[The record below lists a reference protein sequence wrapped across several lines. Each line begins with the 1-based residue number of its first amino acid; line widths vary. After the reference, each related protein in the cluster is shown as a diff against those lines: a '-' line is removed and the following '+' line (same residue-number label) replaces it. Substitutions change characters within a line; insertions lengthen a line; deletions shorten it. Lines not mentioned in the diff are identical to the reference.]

1 MEHLYKGSELRIKP
15 QGFVEGGQVTFFT
28 VNPKFGTILTATDDE
43 GYMFLSWPHLQYMGR
58 GVLNYK
64 VNNPTTGLDRLIT
77 TDYYI
82 DSDLEV
88 SDTETLGNVSDRIEN
103 TVSGKLTEKIDAGI
117 EKVTR
122 SAQEQVDSASNRI
135 KELGT
140 TFTTTISTLGKS
152 VDSALEDVNT
162 KVTEKLGT
170 VDTRLTEIQADLTTK
185 CPYVGGD
192 YYVYNYDRTT
202 GTTKKTDLY
211 VKGQDGRNG
220 IDGRSKEVRHT
231 NPTDTTVTI
240 NSGEFHVWEEVESLN
255 ITLQPAPNSP
265 FLDEYGFLFKTGQT
279 VPRIS
284 LPSNIKLPRTFIILP
299 NHIYTVTILGEVL
312 EFGSQS
318 I

>member
-28 VNPKFGTILTATDDE
+28 VNPKFGTILTTTDDE

-77 TDYYI
+77 TEYFI

-122 SAQEQVDSASNRI
+122 SAQE
-135 KELGT
+135 KLGT
-140 TFTTTISTLGKS
+140 

-162 KVTEKLGT
+162 KVTQKLGT
-170 VDTRLTEIQADLTTK
+170 VDSRLTDIQNDLTTK

-202 GTTKKTDLY
+202 GSQKKTSLY
-211 VKGQDGRNG
+211 VKGQDGRDG
-220 IDGRSKEVRHT
+220 VDGRSKEVRHT

-240 NSGEFHVWEEVESLN
+240 RSGEFHVWEEVESLN

-265 FLDEYGFLFKTGQT
+265 FLDEYGFSFKTGST
-279 VPRIS
+279 APRIS

-299 NHIYTVTILGEVL
+299 NHIYTVTILGTVL

-318 I
+318 L

>member
-15 QGFVEGGQVTFFT
+15 QGFELGGQVTFFT

-77 TDYYI
+77 TEYFI

-103 TVSGKLTEKIDAGI
+103 TVSGKLGEKIKEGI
-117 EKVTR
+117 DNVTR
-122 SAQEQVDSASNRI
+122 SAQE
-135 KELGT
+135 KLGT
-140 TFTTTISTLGKS
+140 

-162 KVTEKLGT
+162 KVTQKLGT
-170 VDTRLTEIQADLTTK
+170 VDSRLTEIQADLTTK

-211 VKGQDGRNG
+211 VKGQDGRDG
-220 IDGRSKEVRHT
+220 VDGRSKEVRHQ
-231 NPTDTTVTI
+231 PTDTTVTI
-240 NSGEFHVWEEVESLN
+240 NSGEFHVWEVVESLN
-255 ITLQPAPNSP
+255 ITLQPASNSP
-265 FLDEYGFLFKTGQT
+265 FLDEYGFSFKTGRST
-279 VPRIS
+279 ASRLS

-299 NHIYTVTILGEVL
+299 NHIYTVTILGTVL

-318 I
+318 L

>member
-15 QGFVEGGQVTFFT
+15 QNFEVGGLVTFYT

-43 GYMFLSWPHLQYMGR
+43 GYMFLSWPHLQYMGK
-58 GVLNYK
+58 GVLQYK
-64 VNNPTTGLDRLIT
+64 INNPHTGLDRLIT
-77 TDYYI
+77 TEYFI

-88 SDTETLGNVSDRIEN
+88 EDTETLGNVSDRIEN
-103 TVSGKLTEKIDAGI
+103 TVSGKLTEKIKEGI
-117 EKVTR
+117 DNVTR
-122 SAQEQVDSASNRI
+122 SAQE
-135 KELGT
+135 KLGT
-140 TFTTTISTLGKS
+140 

-162 KVTEKLGT
+162 KVTQKLGT
-170 VDTRLTEIQADLTTK
+170 VDTRLIDIQNDLTTK

-220 IDGRSKEVRHT
+220 IDGRSKEVRHQ
-231 NPTDTTVTI
+231 PTETDVTI
-240 NSGEFHVWEEVESLN
+240 RSGEFHVWEEVESLN
-255 ITLQPAPNSP
+255 ITLQPASNSP
-265 FLDEYGFLFKTGQT
+265 FLDEYGFSFKTGQT

-299 NHIYTVTILGEVL
+299 NHIYTVTIMGTVL
-312 EFGSQS
+312 EYGSQTL
-318 I
+318 

>member
-28 VNPKFGTILTATDDE
+28 INPKFGTILTATDDE
-43 GYMFLSWPHLQYMGR
+43 GYMYLSWPHLQYMGR

-77 TDYYI
+77 TDYFI

-103 TVSGKLTEKIDAGI
+103 TVSGKLTEKIKEGI
-117 EKVTR
+117 DNVTR
-122 SAQEQVDSASNRI
+122 SAQE
-135 KELGT
+135 KLGT
-140 TFTTTISTLGKS
+140 

-162 KVTEKLGT
+162 KVTQKLGT
-170 VDTRLTEIQADLTTK
+170 VDSRLTEIQNDLTTK

-202 GTTKKTDLY
+202 GTTKKTDLF

-220 IDGRSKEVRHT
+220 VDGRSKEVRHQ
-231 NPTDTTVTI
+231 PTETDVTI
-240 NSGEFHVWEEVESLN
+240 RSGEFHVWEEVESLN
-255 ITLQPAPNSP
+255 ITLTPASNSP
-265 FLDEYGFLFKTGQT
+265 FLDEYGFSFKTGST
-279 VPRIS
+279 APRIS

-299 NHIYTVTILGEVL
+299 NHIYTVTILGTVL

-318 I
+318 L

>member
-1 MEHLYKGSELRIKP
+1 MEHLYKGSSLRLKP

-43 GYMFLSWPHLQYMGR
+43 GYMFLSWPHLQYMGK

-77 TDYYI
+77 TEYFI

-88 SDTETLGNVSDRIEN
+88 SDTETLGNVSERIES

-122 SAQEQVDSASNRI
+122 SALE
-135 KELGT
+135 KLGT
-140 TFTTTISTLGKS
+140 
-152 VDSALEDVNT
+152 VDSALVDVNT
-162 KVTEKLGT
+162 KVTQKLGT
-170 VDTRLTEIQADLTTK
+170 VDSRLTEIQNDLTTK

-192 YYVYNYDRTT
+192 YYVYNYDRST
-202 GTTKKTDLY
+202 GSLKKTSLY

-220 IDGRSKEVRHT
+220 IDGRSKEVRHQ
-231 NPTDTTVTI
+231 PTDTTVTI
-240 NSGEFHVWEEVESLN
+240 NSGEFHVWEVVESLN

-265 FLDEYGFLFKTGQT
+265 FLDEYGFSFKTGQT
-279 VPRIS
+279 APRIS

-299 NHIYTVTILGEVL
+299 NHIYTVTILGTVI

-318 I
+318 L

>member
-43 GYMFLSWPHLQYMGR
+43 GYMFLSWPHLQYMGK

-77 TDYYI
+77 TEYFI

-88 SDTETLGNVSDRIEN
+88 SDTETLGNVSDRIES
-103 TVSGKLTEKIDAGI
+103 TVSGKLTERIDAGI

-122 SAQEQVDSASNRI
+122 SAQE
-135 KELGT
+135 KLGT
-140 TFTTTISTLGKS
+140 
-152 VDSALEDVNT
+152 VDSALVDVNT

-170 VDTRLTEIQADLTTK
+170 VDNRLTQIQEDLTTK

-202 GTTKKTDLY
+202 GSQKKTSLY
-211 VKGQDGRNG
+211 VKGQDGRDG
-220 IDGRSKEVRHT
+220 IDGRSKEVRHQ
-231 NPTDTTVTI
+231 PTETDVTI
-240 NSGEFHVWEEVESLN
+240 RSGEFHVWEVVESLN
-255 ITLQPAPNSP
+255 ITLQPASNSP
-265 FLDEYGFLFKTGQT
+265 FLDEYGFSFKTGST
-279 VPRIS
+279 APRIS

-299 NHIYTVTILGEVL
+299 NHIYTVTILGTVL

-318 I
+318 L

>member
-103 TVSGKLTEKIDAGI
+103 TVSGKLSEKIKEGI
-117 EKVTR
+117 DNVTR
-122 SAQEQVDSASNRI
+122 SAQE
-135 KELGT
+135 KLGT
-140 TFTTTISTLGKS
+140 
-152 VDSALEDVNT
+152 VDSALDNVNT
-162 KVTEKLGT
+162 KVTQKLGT
-170 VDTRLTEIQADLTTK
+170 VDTRLTEIQNDLTTK

-192 YYVYNYDRTT
+192 YYVYNYDRST
-202 GTTKKTDLY
+202 GNLKKTDLY

-220 IDGRSKEVRHT
+220 IDGRNKEVRH
-231 NPTDTTVTI
+231 NPTETDVTI
-240 NSGEFHVWEEVESLN
+240 RSGEFHVWDEVESLN
-255 ITLQPAPNSP
+255 ITLQPASNSP
-265 FLDEYGFLFKTGQT
+265 FLDEYGFIFKTGQT
-279 VPRIS
+279 VPRLS

-299 NHIYTVTILGEVL
+299 NHIYTVTILGTVL

-318 I
+318 L

>member
-15 QGFVEGGQVTFFT
+15 QGFEVGGQVTFFT

-77 TDYYI
+77 TEYFI

-103 TVSGKLTEKIDAGI
+103 TVSGKLSEKIKEGI

-122 SAQEQVDSASNRI
+122 SAQE
-135 KELGT
+135 KLGT
-140 TFTTTISTLGKS
+140 

-162 KVTEKLGT
+162 KVTQKLGT
-170 VDTRLTEIQADLTTK
+170 VDNRLTEIQDDLTTK

-202 GTTKKTDLY
+202 GSQKKTSLY
-211 VKGQDGRNG
+211 VKGQDGRDG
-220 IDGRSKEVRHT
+220 VDGRSKEVRHQ
-231 NPTDTTVTI
+231 PTDTTVTI
-240 NSGEFHVWEEVESLN
+240 RSGEFHVWEVVESLN

-265 FLDEYGFLFKTGQT
+265 FLDEYGFSFKTGST
-279 VPRIS
+279 APRIS

-299 NHIYTVTILGEVL
+299 NHIYIVTILGTVL

-318 I
+318 L

>member
-77 TDYYI
+77 TEYFI

-88 SDTETLGNVSDRIEN
+88 SDTETLGNVSERIEN

-122 SAQEQVDSASNRI
+122 SAQE
-135 KELGT
+135 KLGT
-140 TFTTTISTLGKS
+140 
-152 VDSALEDVNT
+152 VDSALVDVNT

-202 GTTKKTDLY
+202 GSQKKTSLY
-211 VKGQDGRNG
+211 VRTGR
-220 IDGRSKEVRHT
+220 
-231 NPTDTTVTI
+231 
-240 NSGEFHVWEEVESLN
+240 
-255 ITLQPAPNSP
+255 
-265 FLDEYGFLFKTGQT
+265 
-279 VPRIS
+279 
-284 LPSNIKLPRTFIILP
+284 
-299 NHIYTVTILGEVL
+299 
-312 EFGSQS
+312 
-318 I
+318 

>member
-77 TDYYI
+77 TEYFI

-88 SDTETLGNVSDRIEN
+88 SDTETLGNVSDRIES
-103 TVSGKLTEKIDAGI
+103 TVSGKLNEKIDAGI

-122 SAQEQVDSASNRI
+122 SAQE
-135 KELGT
+135 KLGT
-140 TFTTTISTLGKS
+140 
-152 VDSALEDVNT
+152 VDSALVDVNT

-170 VDTRLTEIQADLTTK
+170 VDSRLTDIQNDLTTK

-202 GTTKKTDLY
+202 GSQKKTSLY

-220 IDGRSKEVRHT
+220 VDGRSKEVRHS
-231 NPTDTTVTI
+231 PTETDVTI
-240 NSGEFHVWEEVESLN
+240 RSGEFHVWEEVESLN
-255 ITLQPAPNSP
+255 ITLQPASNSP
-265 FLDEYGFLFKTGQT
+265 FLDEYGFSFKTGST
-279 VPRIS
+279 APRVS

-299 NHIYTVTILGEVL
+299 NHIYTVTILGTVL

-318 I
+318 L

>member
-1 MEHLYKGSELRIKP
+1 MKHLYKGSELRIKP

-43 GYMFLSWPHLQYMGR
+43 GYMFLSWPHLQYMGK

-77 TDYYI
+77 TEYYI

-88 SDTETLGNVSDRIEN
+88 DDTETLGNVSERIESS
-103 TVSGKLTEKIDAGI
+103 VSGKLTEKIKEGI
-117 EKVTR
+117 DNVTR
-122 SAQEQVDSASNRI
+122 SAQE
-135 KELGT
+135 KLGT
-140 TFTTTISTLGKS
+140 
-152 VDSALEDVNT
+152 VDSALVDVNT

-170 VDTRLTEIQADLTTK
+170 VDNRLTQIQDDLTTK

-202 GTTKKTDLY
+202 GSQKKTSLY
-211 VKGQDGRNG
+211 VKGQDGRDG
-220 IDGRSKEVRHT
+220 VDGRSKEVRHQ
-231 NPTDTTVTI
+231 PTDTTVTI

-255 ITLQPAPNSP
+255 ITLQPASNSP
-265 FLDEYGFLFKTGQT
+265 FLDEYGFSFKTGST
-279 VPRIS
+279 APRIS

-299 NHIYTVTILGEVL
+299 NHIYTVTILGTVL

-318 I
+318 L

>member
-1 MEHLYKGSELRIKP
+1 MEHLYKGSSIRLKP
-15 QGFVEGGQVTFFT
+15 QGFEVGGQVTFFT

-122 SAQEQVDSASNRI
+122 SAQE
-135 KELGT
+135 
-140 TFTTTISTLGKS
+140 
-152 VDSALEDVNT
+152 
-162 KVTEKLGT
+162 KLGT
-170 VDTRLTEIQADLTTK
+170 VDSRLTEIQNDLTTK

-202 GTTKKTDLY
+202 GSQKKTSLY
-211 VKGQDGRNG
+211 VKGQDGRDG
-220 IDGRSKEVRHT
+220 VDGRSKEVRHT
-231 NPTDTTVTI
+231 NPTETDVTI
-240 NSGEFHVWEEVESLN
+240 RSGEFHVWEEVESLN

-265 FLDEYGFLFKTGQT
+265 FLDEYGFSFKTGST
-279 VPRIS
+279 APRIS

-299 NHIYTVTILGEVL
+299 NHIYTVTILGTVL

-318 I
+318 L

>member
-1 MEHLYKGSELRIKP
+1 MEHLYKGSSLRLKP

-43 GYMFLSWPHLQYMGR
+43 GYMFLSWPHLQYMGK

-77 TDYYI
+77 TEYFI

-88 SDTETLGNVSDRIEN
+88 EDTETLGNVSERIES

-122 SAQEQVDSASNRI
+122 SAQE
-135 KELGT
+135 KLGT
-140 TFTTTISTLGKS
+140 
-152 VDSALEDVNT
+152 VDSALVDVNT
-162 KVTEKLGT
+162 KVTQKLGT
-170 VDTRLTEIQADLTTK
+170 VDSRLTEIQNDLTTK

-192 YYVYNYDRTT
+192 YYVYNYDRST
-202 GTTKKTDLY
+202 GSLKKTSLY

-255 ITLQPAPNSP
+255 ITLQPASNSP
-265 FLDEYGFLFKTGQT
+265 FLDEYGFIFKTGRT
-279 VPRIS
+279 APRIS

-299 NHIYTVTILGEVL
+299 NHIYTVTILGTVL

-318 I
+318 L

>member
-43 GYMFLSWPHLQYMGR
+43 GYMFLSWPHLQYMGK

-122 SAQEQVDSASNRI
+122 SAQEQVDSA
-135 KELGT
+135 
-140 TFTTTISTLGKS
+140 
-152 VDSALEDVNT
+152 LEDVNT

-170 VDTRLTEIQADLTTK
+170 VDSRLTDIQNDLTTK

-211 VKGQDGRNG
+211 VKGQDGRDG
-220 IDGRSKEVRHT
+220 VDGRVKEVRHQ
-231 NPTDTTVTI
+231 PTDTTVTI
-240 NSGEFHVWEEVESLN
+240 NSGEFHVWDVVEGLN
-255 ITLQPAPNSP
+255 ITIQPANTPY
-265 FLDEYGFLFKTGQT
+265 LDEYGFLFKTGRT
-279 VPRIS
+279 APRLS

-299 NHIYTVTILGEVL
+299 NHIYLVTIIGTTL

-318 I
+318 L

>member
-1 MEHLYKGSELRIKP
+1 MEHLYKGSSLRLKP
-15 QGFVEGGQVTFFT
+15 QGFVQGGQVTFFT

-43 GYMFLSWPHLQYMGR
+43 GYMFLSWPHLQYMGK

-77 TDYYI
+77 TEYFI

-88 SDTETLGNVSDRIEN
+88 SDTETLGNVSERLES

-122 SAQEQVDSASNRI
+122 SAQE
-135 KELGT
+135 KLGT
-140 TFTTTISTLGKS
+140 
-152 VDSALEDVNT
+152 VDSALVDVNT
-162 KVTEKLGT
+162 KVTQKLGT
-170 VDTRLTEIQADLTTK
+170 VDSRLTDIQNDLTQK

-211 VKGQDGRNG
+211 VKGQDGRDG
-220 IDGRSKEVRHT
+220 IDGRSKEERHT

-240 NSGEFHVWEEVESLN
+240 RSGEFHVWEVVESLN
-255 ITLQPAPNSP
+255 ITLQPASNSP
-265 FLDEYGFLFKTGQT
+265 FLDEYGFSFKTGST
-279 VPRIS
+279 APRIS

-299 NHIYTVTILGEVL
+299 NHIYTVTILGTVL
-312 EFGSQS
+312 ELGSHS
-318 I
+318 L

>member
-15 QGFVEGGQVTFFT
+15 QNFEQGGQVTFFT
-28 VNPKFGTILTATDDE
+28 VNPKFGTTLTATDDE
-43 GYMFLSWPHLQYMGR
+43 GYMFLSWPHLQYMGK
-58 GVLNYK
+58 GVLNYR

-77 TDYYI
+77 TEYFI

-103 TVSGKLTEKIDAGI
+103 TVSGKLSEKIKEGI
-117 EKVTR
+117 DRVTR
-122 SAQEQVDSASNRI
+122 SAQE
-135 KELGT
+135 KLGT
-140 TFTTTISTLGKS
+140 
-152 VDSALEDVNT
+152 VNSALEDVNT
-162 KVTEKLGT
+162 KVTQKLGT
-170 VDTRLTEIQADLTTK
+170 VDSRLTEIQADLTTK

-202 GTTKKTDLY
+202 GNLKKTDLY
-211 VKGQDGRNG
+211 VKGQDGRDG
-220 IDGRSKEVRHT
+220 VDGRSKEVRHS
-231 NPTDTTVTI
+231 PTDTTVTI

-265 FLDEYGFLFKTGQT
+265 FLDEYGFSFKTGST
-279 VPRIS
+279 APRIS

-299 NHIYTVTILGEVL
+299 NHIYTVTILGTVL

-318 I
+318 L

>member
-1 MEHLYKGSELRIKP
+1 MEHLYKGSELRLKP

-77 TDYYI
+77 TEYFI

-88 SDTETLGNVSDRIEN
+88 EDTETLGNVSDRIES

-122 SAQEQVDSASNRI
+122 SAQE
-135 KELGT
+135 KLGT
-140 TFTTTISTLGKS
+140 

-162 KVTEKLGT
+162 KVTQKLGT
-170 VDTRLTEIQADLTTK
+170 VDTRLTEIQEDLTQK

-202 GTTKKTDLY
+202 GTTKKTSLY

-240 NSGEFHVWEEVESLN
+240 RSGEFHVWEEVESLN
-255 ITLQPAPNSP
+255 ITLQPASNSP
-265 FLDEYGFLFKTGQT
+265 FLDEYGFSFKTGST
-279 VPRIS
+279 APRIS

-299 NHIYTVTILGEVL
+299 NHIYTVTILGTVL

-318 I
+318 L

>member
-15 QGFVEGGQVTFFT
+15 LGFVEGGQVTFFT

-58 GVLNYK
+58 GCLNYK
-64 VNNPTTGLDRLIT
+64 INKPHTGLDRLIT
-77 TDYYI
+77 TEYYI

-88 SDTETLGNVSDRIEN
+88 DDTETLGNVSERIESS
-103 TVSGKLTEKIDAGI
+103 VSGKLTQKIDAGI

-122 SAQEQVDSASNRI
+122 SAQE
-135 KELGT
+135 KLGT
-140 TFTTTISTLGKS
+140 
-152 VDSALEDVNT
+152 VDSALVDVNT

-202 GTTKKTDLY
+202 GSQKKTSLY
-211 VKGQDGRNG
+211 VKGQDGRDG
-220 IDGRSKEVRHT
+220 VDGRSKEVRHQ
-231 NPTDTTVTI
+231 PTDTTVTI
-240 NSGEFHVWEEVESLN
+240 RSGEFHVWEVVESLN
-255 ITLQPAPNSP
+255 ITLQPASNSP
-265 FLDEYGFLFKTGQT
+265 FLDEYGFSFKTGST
-279 VPRIS
+279 APRIS

-299 NHIYTVTILGEVL
+299 NHIYTVTILGTVL

-318 I
+318 L

>member
-103 TVSGKLTEKIDAGI
+103 TVSGKLGEKIKEGI
-117 EKVTR
+117 DNVTR
-122 SAQEQVDSASNRI
+122 SAQE
-135 KELGT
+135 KLGT
-140 TFTTTISTLGKS
+140 
-152 VDSALEDVNT
+152 VNSALEDVNT

-170 VDTRLTEIQADLTTK
+170 VDTRLTEIQNDLIQK

-192 YYVYNYDRTT
+192 YYVYNYDRST
-202 GTTKKTDLY
+202 GSQKKTSLY
-211 VKGQDGRNG
+211 VKGQDGRDG
-220 IDGRSKEVRHT
+220 VDGRSKEVRHQ
-231 NPTDTTVTI
+231 PTDTTVTI
-240 NSGEFHVWEEVESLN
+240 RSGEFHVWEEVESLT
-255 ITLQPAPNSP
+255 ITLQPASNSP
-265 FLDEYGFLFKTGQT
+265 FLDEYGFSFKTGST
-279 VPRIS
+279 APRIS

-299 NHIYTVTILGEVL
+299 NHIYTVTILGTVL

-318 I
+318 L

>member
-1 MEHLYKGSELRIKP
+1 MEHLYKGSSIRLKP
-15 QGFVEGGQVTFFT
+15 QGFVEGGQVTFYT

-77 TDYYI
+77 TEYFI

-103 TVSGKLTEKIDAGI
+103 TVSGKLGEKIKEGI
-117 EKVTR
+117 DNVTR
-122 SAQEQVDSASNRI
+122 SAQE
-135 KELGT
+135 KLGT
-140 TFTTTISTLGKS
+140 
-152 VDSALEDVNT
+152 VNSALEDVNT

-170 VDTRLTEIQADLTTK
+170 VDTRLTEIQDDLTQK

-211 VKGQDGRNG
+211 VKGQDGRDG
-220 IDGRSKEVRHT
+220 VDGRSKEVRHQ
-231 NPTDTTVTI
+231 PTETTVTI
-240 NSGEFHVWEEVESLN
+240 NSGEFHVWEVVESLN
-255 ITLQPAPNSP
+255 ITLQPASNSP
-265 FLDEYGFLFKTGQT
+265 FLDEYGFSFKTGQT
-279 VPRIS
+279 APRIS

-299 NHIYTVTILGEVL
+299 NHIYTVTILGTVL

-318 I
+318 L

>member
-43 GYMFLSWPHLQYMGR
+43 GYMFLSWPHLQYMGK

-77 TDYYI
+77 TEYFI

-103 TVSGKLTEKIDAGI
+103 TVSGKLTEKIKEGI
-117 EKVTR
+117 DNVTR
-122 SAQEQVDSASNRI
+122 SAQE
-135 KELGT
+135 KLGT
-140 TFTTTISTLGKS
+140 

-162 KVTEKLGT
+162 KVTQKLGT
-170 VDTRLTEIQADLTTK
+170 VDTRLTEIQNDLTTK

-220 IDGRSKEVRHT
+220 IDGRSKEVRHQ
-231 NPTDTTVTI
+231 PTETDVTI
-240 NSGEFHVWEEVESLN
+240 RSGEFHVWDVVEGLN
-255 ITLQPAPNSP
+255 ITIQPASNSP
-265 FLDEYGFLFKTGQT
+265 FLDEYGFSFKTGRT

-284 LPSNIKLPRTFIILP
+284 LPSSIKLPRTFIILP
-299 NHIYTVTILGEVL
+299 NHIYTVTILGTVL

-318 I
+318 L

>member
-15 QGFVEGGQVTFFT
+15 QNFEVGGQVTFYT
-28 VNPKFGTILTATDDE
+28 VNPKFGTILTATDEE

-77 TDYYI
+77 TEYYI

-103 TVSGKLTEKIDAGI
+103 TVSGKLTEKIKEGI
-117 EKVTR
+117 DNVTR
-122 SAQEQVDSASNRI
+122 SAQE
-135 KELGT
+135 KLGT
-140 TFTTTISTLGKS
+140 

-170 VDTRLTEIQADLTTK
+170 VDTRLTEIQNDLTTK

-202 GTTKKTDLY
+202 GTTKKTGLY
-211 VKGQDGRNG
+211 VKGQDGRDG
-220 IDGRSKEVRHT
+220 IDGRSREVRHQ
-231 NPTDTTVTI
+231 PTETDVTI
-240 NSGEFHVWEEVESLN
+240 RSGEFHVWEVVESLN
-255 ITLQPAPNSP
+255 ITLQPASNSP
-265 FLDEYGFLFKTGQT
+265 FLDEYGFSFKTGRT

-299 NHIYTVTILGEVL
+299 NHIYTVTILGTIL

-318 I
+318 L

>member
-15 QGFVEGGQVTFFT
+15 QGFVEGGQVTFYT

-43 GYMFLSWPHLQYMGR
+43 GYMFLSWPHLQYMGK
-58 GVLNYK
+58 GVLQYK
-64 VNNPTTGLDRLIT
+64 INNPHTGLDRLIT
-77 TDYYI
+77 TEYYI

-103 TVSGKLTEKIDAGI
+103 TVSGKLTEKIKEGI
-117 EKVTR
+117 DNVTR
-122 SAQEQVDSASNRI
+122 SAQE
-135 KELGT
+135 KLGT
-140 TFTTTISTLGKS
+140 

-170 VDTRLTEIQADLTTK
+170 VDTRLTDIQNDLTTK
-185 CPYVGGD
+185 CPYVGED

-211 VKGQDGRNG
+211 VKGLDGRV
-220 IDGRSKEVRHT
+220 KEVRHQ
-231 NPTDTTVTI
+231 PTDTTVTI
-240 NSGEFHVWEEVESLN
+240 NSGEFHVWDVVESLN
-255 ITLQPAPNSP
+255 ITIQPANTPY
-265 FLDEYGFLFKTGQT
+265 LDEYGFTFKTGRT
-279 VPRIS
+279 APRIS

-299 NHIYTVTILGEVL
+299 NHIYTVTILGTVL

>member
-15 QGFVEGGQVTFFT
+15 LGFVEGGQVTFFT

-43 GYMFLSWPHLQYMGR
+43 GYITLSWPHLQYMGR
-58 GVLNYK
+58 GVLQYK
-64 VNNPTTGLDRLIT
+64 VNNPSTGLDRLIT

-88 SDTETLGNVSDRIEN
+88 DDTETLGNVSERIEN

-122 SAQEQVDSASNRI
+122 SAQE
-135 KELGT
+135 KLGT
-140 TFTTTISTLGKS
+140 

-170 VDTRLTEIQADLTTK
+170 VDSRLTDIQNDLTTV

-220 IDGRSKEVRHT
+220 VDGRSKEVRHT

-255 ITLQPAPNSP
+255 ITLLPASNSP
-265 FLDEYGFLFKTGQT
+265 FLDEYGFSFKTGST
-279 VPRIS
+279 APRIS

-299 NHIYTVTILGEVL
+299 NHIYTVTILGTVL

-318 I
+318 L

>member
-28 VNPKFGTILTATDDE
+28 VNPRFGTILTATDDE
-43 GYMFLSWPHLQYMGR
+43 GYMFLSWPHLQYMGK
-58 GVLNYK
+58 GVLQYK
-64 VNNPTTGLDRLIT
+64 INNPHTGLDRLIT

-103 TVSGKLTEKIDAGI
+103 TVSGKLGEKIKEGI
-117 EKVTR
+117 DNVTR
-122 SAQEQVDSASNRI
+122 SAQE
-135 KELGT
+135 KLGT
-140 TFTTTISTLGKS
+140 
-152 VDSALEDVNT
+152 VNSALEDVNT

-170 VDTRLTEIQADLTTK
+170 VDTRLTEIQNDLTQK

-202 GTTKKTDLY
+202 GSQKKTSLY
-211 VKGQDGRNG
+211 VKGQDGRDG
-220 IDGRSKEVRHT
+220 VDGRSKEVRHQ
-231 NPTDTTVTI
+231 PTDTTVTI
-240 NSGEFHVWEEVESLN
+240 RSGEFHVWEVVESLN
-255 ITLQPAPNSP
+255 ITLQPASNSP
-265 FLDEYGFLFKTGQT
+265 FLDEYGFIFKTGQT

-299 NHIYTVTILGEVL
+299 NHIYTVTILGTVL

-318 I
+318 L

>member
-1 MEHLYKGSELRIKP
+1 MEHLYKGSSLRLKP

-43 GYMFLSWPHLQYMGR
+43 GYMFLSWPHLQYMGK

-77 TDYYI
+77 TEYFI

-88 SDTETLGNVSDRIEN
+88 EDTETLGNVSERIES

-122 SAQEQVDSASNRI
+122 SAQE
-135 KELGT
+135 KLGT
-140 TFTTTISTLGKS
+140 
-152 VDSALEDVNT
+152 VDSALVDVNT
-162 KVTEKLGT
+162 KVTQKLGT
-170 VDTRLTEIQADLTTK
+170 VDSRLTEIQNDLTTK

-192 YYVYNYDRTT
+192 YYVYNYDRST
-202 GTTKKTDLY
+202 GSLKKTSLY

-220 IDGRSKEVRHT
+220 VDGRSKEVRHQ
-231 NPTDTTVTI
+231 PTDTTVTI
-240 NSGEFHVWEEVESLN
+240 NSGEFHVWEVVESLN

-265 FLDEYGFLFKTGQT
+265 FLDEYGFSFKTGQT
-279 VPRIS
+279 APRIS

-299 NHIYTVTILGEVL
+299 NHIYTVTILGTVI

-318 I
+318 L

>member
-88 SDTETLGNVSDRIEN
+88 SDTETLGNVSDRIES

-122 SAQEQVDSASNRI
+122 SAQE
-135 KELGT
+135 KLGT
-140 TFTTTISTLGKS
+140 
-152 VDSALEDVNT
+152 VDSALVDVNT

-170 VDTRLTEIQADLTTK
+170 VDNRLTQIQDDLTTK

-202 GTTKKTDLY
+202 GSQKKTSLY
-211 VKGQDGRNG
+211 VKGQDGRDG
-220 IDGRSKEVRHT
+220 VDGRSKEVRHQ
-231 NPTDTTVTI
+231 PTETDVTI
-240 NSGEFHVWEEVESLN
+240 RSGEFHVWEEVESLN
-255 ITLQPAPNSP
+255 ITLQPASNSP
-265 FLDEYGFLFKTGQT
+265 FLDEYGFIFKTGST
-279 VPRIS
+279 APRIS

-299 NHIYTVTILGEVL
+299 NHIYTVTILGTVL

-318 I
+318 L

>member
-15 QGFVEGGQVTFFT
+15 LGFVEGGQVTFFT

-77 TDYYI
+77 TEYFI

-88 SDTETLGNVSDRIEN
+88 EDTETLGNVSERIES

-122 SAQEQVDSASNRI
+122 SAQE
-135 KELGT
+135 KLGT
-140 TFTTTISTLGKS
+140 
-152 VDSALEDVNT
+152 VDSALVDVNT
-162 KVTEKLGT
+162 KVTQKLGT
-170 VDTRLTEIQADLTTK
+170 VDSRLTEIQNDLTTK

-192 YYVYNYDRTT
+192 YYVYNYDRST
-202 GTTKKTDLY
+202 GSLKKTSLY

-220 IDGRSKEVRHT
+220 IDGRSKEVRHQ
-231 NPTDTTVTI
+231 PTDTTVTI
-240 NSGEFHVWEEVESLN
+240 NSGEFHVWEVVESLN

-265 FLDEYGFLFKTGQT
+265 FLDEYGFSFKTGQT
-279 VPRIS
+279 APRIS

-299 NHIYTVTILGEVL
+299 NHIYTVTILGTVI

-318 I
+318 L

>member
-1 MEHLYKGSELRIKP
+1 MEHFYKGSSIRLKP

-43 GYMFLSWPHLQYMGR
+43 GYITLSWPHLQYMGR

-77 TDYYI
+77 TEYYI

-88 SDTETLGNVSDRIEN
+88 DDTETLGSVSDRIEN
-103 TVSGKLTEKIDAGI
+103 TVSGKLTEKIKEGI
-117 EKVTR
+117 DNVTR
-122 SAQEQVDSASNRI
+122 SAQE
-135 KELGT
+135 KLGT
-140 TFTTTISTLGKS
+140 
-152 VDSALEDVNT
+152 VDSALVDVNT

-170 VDTRLTEIQADLTTK
+170 VDSRLTEIQADLTTK

-202 GTTKKTDLY
+202 GTTKKTSLY

-220 IDGRSKEVRHT
+220 IDGRSKEVRHQ
-231 NPTDTTVTI
+231 PTETDVTI
-240 NSGEFHVWEEVESLN
+240 RSGEFHVWEVVESLN
-255 ITLQPAPNSP
+255 ITLQPASNSP
-265 FLDEYGFLFKTGQT
+265 FLDEYGFSFKTGST
-279 VPRIS
+279 APRIS
-284 LPSNIKLPRTFIILP
+284 LPSNIKLPHTFIILP
-299 NHIYTVTILGEVL
+299 NHIYTVTILGTVL

-318 I
+318 L

>member
-1 MEHLYKGSELRIKP
+1 MEHLYKGSSLRLKP
-15 QGFVEGGQVTFFT
+15 QGFVQGGQVTFFT

-77 TDYYI
+77 TEYFI

-88 SDTETLGNVSDRIEN
+88 SDTETLGSVSDRIES
-103 TVSGKLTEKIDAGI
+103 TVSGKLTEKIKEGI
-117 EKVTR
+117 DNVTR
-122 SAQEQVDSASNRI
+122 SAQE
-135 KELGT
+135 KLGT
-140 TFTTTISTLGKS
+140 

-170 VDTRLTEIQADLTTK
+170 VDSRLTDIQNDLTTK

-202 GTTKKTDLY
+202 GSQKKTSLY
-211 VKGQDGRNG
+211 VKGQDGRDG
-220 IDGRSKEVRHT
+220 VDGRSKEVRHT

-265 FLDEYGFLFKTGQT
+265 FLDEYGFSFKTGST
-279 VPRIS
+279 APRIS

-299 NHIYTVTILGEVL
+299 NHIYTVTILGTVL

-318 I
+318 L

>member
-77 TDYYI
+77 TEYYI

-117 EKVTR
+117 DKVTR
-122 SAQEQVDSASNRI
+122 SAQE
-135 KELGT
+135 KLGT
-140 TFTTTISTLGKS
+140 
-152 VDSALEDVNT
+152 VDSALDNVNT

-170 VDTRLTEIQADLTTK
+170 VDTRLTEIQNDLTTK

-202 GTTKKTDLY
+202 GTTKKTSLY

-220 IDGRSKEVRHT
+220 VDGRSKEVRH
-231 NPTDTTVTI
+231 NPTETDVTI
-240 NSGEFHVWEEVESLN
+240 RSGEFHVWEEVGSLN
-255 ITLQPAPNSP
+255 ITLQPASNSP
-265 FLDEYGFLFKTGQT
+265 FLDEYGFIFKTGST
-279 VPRIS
+279 APRLS

-299 NHIYTVTILGEVL
+299 NHIYTVTILGTVL

-318 I
+318 L

>member
-1 MEHLYKGSELRIKP
+1 MKHIYKGSSIKITIP
-15 QGFVEGGQVTFFT
+15 NYEQGGTITFYT
-28 VNPKFGTILTATDDE
+28 VNPSFGTTYNGLNENNEVILVWSD
-43 GYMFLSWPHLQYMGR
+43 LRNLGR
-58 GVLNYK
+58 GVLQYK
-64 VNNPTTGLDRLIT
+64 LNNPSTGTDYTRT

-162 KVTEKLGT
+162 KVTQKLGT
-170 VDTRLTEIQADLTTK
+170 VDSRLTEIQADLTTK

-202 GTTKKTDLY
+202 GNLKKTDLY

-220 IDGRSKEVRHT
+220 VDGRSKEVRHS
-231 NPTDTTVTI
+231 PTETDVTI
-240 NSGEFHVWEEVESLN
+240 RSGEFHVWDEVQSLN
-255 ITLQPAPNSP
+255 ITLQPASNSP
-265 FLDEYGFLFKTGQT
+265 FLDEYGFSFKTGST
-279 VPRIS
+279 APRIS

-299 NHIYTVTILGEVL
+299 NHIYTVTILGTVL

-318 I
+318 L

>member
-1 MEHLYKGSELRIKP
+1 MEHLYKGSSIRLKP
-15 QGFVEGGQVTFFT
+15 QGFVEGGQVTFYT

-77 TDYYI
+77 TEYFI

-103 TVSGKLTEKIDAGI
+103 TVSGKLGEKIKEGI
-117 EKVTR
+117 DNVTR
-122 SAQEQVDSASNRI
+122 SAQE
-135 KELGT
+135 KLGT
-140 TFTTTISTLGKS
+140 
-152 VDSALEDVNT
+152 VNSALEDVNT

-170 VDTRLTEIQADLTTK
+170 VDTRLTEIQDDLTQK

-211 VKGQDGRNG
+211 VKGQDGRDG
-220 IDGRSKEVRHT
+220 VDGRSKEVRHQ
-231 NPTDTTVTI
+231 PTETTVTI
-240 NSGEFHVWEEVESLN
+240 NSGEFHVWEVVESLN
-255 ITLQPAPNSP
+255 ITLQPASNSP
-265 FLDEYGFLFKTGQT
+265 FLDEYGFSFKTGQT
-279 VPRIS
+279 APRIS

-299 NHIYTVTILGEVL
+299 NHIYTVTILGTIL

>member
-1 MEHLYKGSELRIKP
+1 MEHIYKGSSIKLTIP
-15 QGFVEGGQVTFFT
+15 NYEQGGTITFYT
-28 VNPKFGTILTATDDE
+28 VNPSFGTTYNGLNENNEVILVWSDLE
-43 GYMFLSWPHLQYMGR
+43 NLGR
-58 GVLNYK
+58 GVLQYK
-64 VNNPTTGLDRLIT
+64 LNNPSTGTDYTRT

-88 SDTETLGNVSDRIEN
+88 DDTETLGNVSDRIES

-140 TFTTTISTLGKS
+140 TFSTTITTLGKS

-162 KVTEKLGT
+162 KVTQKLGT
-170 VDTRLTEIQADLTTK
+170 VDSRLTQIQDDLTTK

-202 GTTKKTDLY
+202 GSQKKTSLY
-211 VKGQDGRNG
+211 VKGQDGRDG
-220 IDGRSKEVRHT
+220 VDGRSKEVRHQ
-231 NPTDTTVTI
+231 PTDTTVTI
-240 NSGEFHVWEEVESLN
+240 RSGEFHVWEEVESLN

-265 FLDEYGFLFKTGQT
+265 FLDEYGFSFKTGST
-279 VPRIS
+279 APRIS

-299 NHIYTVTILGEVL
+299 NHIYTVTILGTVL

-318 I
+318 L

>member
-77 TDYYI
+77 TEYFI

-122 SAQEQVDSASNRI
+122 SAQE
-135 KELGT
+135 KLGT
-140 TFTTTISTLGKS
+140 

-162 KVTEKLGT
+162 KVTQKLGT
-170 VDTRLTEIQADLTTK
+170 VDSRLTEIQADLTTK

-202 GTTKKTDLY
+202 GSQKKTSLY
-211 VKGQDGRNG
+211 VKGQDGRDG
-220 IDGRSKEVRHT
+220 VDGRSKEVRHS
-231 NPTDTTVTI
+231 PTDTTVTI
-240 NSGEFHVWEEVESLN
+240 NSGEFHVWEVVESLN

-265 FLDEYGFLFKTGQT
+265 FLDEYGFSFKTGST
-279 VPRIS
+279 APRIS

-299 NHIYTVTILGEVL
+299 NHIYTVTILGTIL

>member
-77 TDYYI
+77 TEYCI

-103 TVSGKLTEKIDAGI
+103 TVSGKLSEKIKEGI
-117 EKVTR
+117 DKVTR

-135 KELGT
+135 EELGT
-140 TFTTTISTLGKS
+140 TFTTTISTIGKS

-170 VDTRLTEIQADLTTK
+170 VDSRLTDIQNDL
-185 CPYVGGD
+185 C
-192 YYVYNYDRTT
+192 
-202 GTTKKTDLY
+202 
-211 VKGQDGRNG
+211 
-220 IDGRSKEVRHT
+220 I
-231 NPTDTTVTI
+231 
-240 NSGEFHVWEEVESLN
+240 
-255 ITLQPAPNSP
+255 
-265 FLDEYGFLFKTGQT
+265 
-279 VPRIS
+279 
-284 LPSNIKLPRTFIILP
+284 
-299 NHIYTVTILGEVL
+299 
-312 EFGSQS
+312 
-318 I
+318 

>member
-1 MEHLYKGSELRIKP
+1 MEHLYKGSSIRLKP
-15 QGFVEGGQVTFFT
+15 QGFEQGGQVTFFT
-28 VNPKFGTILTATDDE
+28 VNPRFGTILTATDDE
-43 GYMFLSWPHLQYMGR
+43 GYMFLSWPHLQYMGK

-64 VNNPTTGLDRLIT
+64 VNNPTTGIDRLIT
-77 TDYYI
+77 TEYYI

-88 SDTETLGNVSDRIEN
+88 DDTETLGNVSERIES

-122 SAQEQVDSASNRI
+122 SAQE
-135 KELGT
+135 KLGT
-140 TFTTTISTLGKS
+140 

-170 VDTRLTEIQADLTTK
+170 VDTRLTQIQDDLTTK

-202 GTTKKTDLY
+202 GSQKKTSLY
-211 VKGQDGRNG
+211 VKGQDGRDG
-220 IDGRSKEVRHT
+220 VDGRSKEVRHT

-240 NSGEFHVWEEVESLN
+240 NSGEFHVWDEVENLN
-255 ITLQPAPNSP
+255 ITILPATNSP
-265 FLDEYGFLFKTGQT
+265 FLDEYGFSFKTGST

-299 NHIYTVTILGEVL
+299 NHIYTVTILGTVL

-318 I
+318 L